1 MPTQRRSRKSSPA
14 PTRDQVNRS
23 KTEFGRNIRPRRGS
37 SPTLLILNQNLPN
50 TPNQTI
56 LLETPRGSSRVI
68 HYQEPRHNVVYGS
81 GQQET
86 YIENN
91 VRIPQLQELQIP
103 QTQELQIIPQ
113 TYTGMQEGRRRNVYN
128 IMYILFAVLIGIVI
142 DFLSGSH
149 FLRFIGVV
157 KGSVSPFVSSI
168 ASASPF
174 ASSIGT
180 VSPISSDW

>member
-1 MPTQRRSRKSSPA
+1 MSRPNVPNAAITLMAADGQIVGFANPELMTQRQLTA
-14 PTRDQVNRS
+14 FATQ
-23 KTEFGRNIRPRRGS
+23 G
-37 SPTLLILNQNLPN
+37 L
-50 TPNQTI
+50 
-56 LLETPRGSSRVI
+56 
-68 HYQEPRHNVVYGS
+68 RHQRTV
-81 GQQET
+81 
-86 YIENN
+86 
-91 VRIPQLQELQIP
+91 QLQELQ
-103 QTQELQIIPQ
+103 IPQ